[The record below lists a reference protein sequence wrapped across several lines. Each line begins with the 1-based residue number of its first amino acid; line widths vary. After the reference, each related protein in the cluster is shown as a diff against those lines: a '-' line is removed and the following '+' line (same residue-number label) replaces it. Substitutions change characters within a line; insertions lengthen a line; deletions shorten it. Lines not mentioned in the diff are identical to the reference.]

1 LQPAT
6 DLQYLSNADSIQKI
20 GSLQRC
26 GWRIRTDQPFENF
39 FHTLLGF
46 ASPSDEKVDRAP
58 SSYLV
63 TSKFTPY
70 LKEEQTRFATP
81 PQKNSSTKSEV
92 LLQSINQSVE
102 KRTKQVC
109 VKPLT
114 TKVLQSFKESLLELF
129 LWGLGSLKCVCSEF
143 GVFLH
148 LSEKRTGVCTL

>member
-1 LQPAT
+1 
-6 DLQYLSNADSIQKI
+6 
-20 GSLQRC
+20 
-26 GWRIRTDQPFENF
+26 
-39 FHTLLGF
+39 LLGF

-81 PQKNSSTKSEV
+81 PKKQFHKIRSSAAIN
-92 LLQSINQSVE
+92 QSINLLRKE
-102 KRTKQVC
+102 ENRC

-148 LSEKRTGVCTL
+148 LSEKRTGV